1 MSLDGERPGPGRCS
15 NMSASRMASL
25 RRRAWVIPV
34 LSAVLALSA
43 CGGGSLGGSGGSGG
57 GGGAA
62 SGPVKIGLSVPK
74 SGVYASLG
82 RDMEQGF
89 KLYLNQK
96 GNKLGGKDITLVET
110 DEGSGPQT
118 GVPATEKLITQDQVS
133 AVAGIV
139 NSATAA
145 GLKKTFVESKV
156 PLVVAN
162 AGADGL
168 TTPPSDYIWRTSF
181 KNSDP
186 GRAYG
191 KKVKEEL
198 GDGSV
203 YLLGADYASGKEHL
217 AGFKESFTAAGGQ
230 IVGEDYTPFG
240 TTTDWQPYLNKVRT
254 SGAKAVFVF
263 YAGAEAVNF
272 VKQYKQFLAG
282 DGIQLLSFGDLTEG
296 TALEAEG
303 AAADGLKTV
312 LHYSDQ
318 LDNPANQA
326 FVKAYA
332 DAYGGATPTAFSVQ
346 AYDAAAVLDKALAA
360 ADGTSGEAIGKALGT
375 VSQVDSPRGTWKFTA
390 NHDPDQTFY
399 ERQVVTRNGKFVNT
413 VLGTV
418 SAS

>member
-1 MSLDGERPGPGRCS
+1 MSGPTGEVTMKTSIG
-15 NMSASRMASL
+15 AVL
-25 RRRAWVIPV
+25 RRLWVIPAV
-34 LSAVLALSA
+34 TAVLAVSA
-43 CGGGSLGGSGGSGG
+43 CGGGSLGASTGG

-156 PLVVAN
+156 PLVVTN
-162 AGADGL
+162 AGSDGL
-168 TTPPSDYIWRTSF
+168 TTPPSDYIWRSSF
-181 KNSDP
+181 TNADTA
-186 GRAYG
+186 RAYG
-191 KKVKEEL
+191 KRAKEQL

-203 YLLGADYASGKEHL
+203 YLLAADYAAGKEHL
-217 AGFKESFTAAGGQ
+217 EGFKKEFTAVGGKIAG
-230 IVGEDYTPFG
+230 EEYTPFG

-254 SGAKAVFVF
+254 SGAKAIFVF

-272 VKQYKQFLAG
+272 VKQYKQFLAN
-282 DGIQLLSFGDLTEG
+282 DGIALYSSGDLTEG
-296 TALEAEG
+296 SVLDAQG
-303 AAADGLKTV
+303 AAADGLETS

-318 LDNPANQA
+318 IDTPRNKEFVQA
-326 FVKAYA
+326 YK
-332 DAYGGATPTAFSVQ
+332 DAYGGASPTSYSVQ
-346 AYDAAAVLDKALAA
+346 AYDAAAVLDKALAV
-360 ADGTSGEAIGKALGT
+360 ADGTSGEAIGKALG
-375 VSQVDSPRGTWKFTA
+375 QVGDIDSPRGTWKFNA
-390 NHDPDQTFY
+390 NHDPDQTY
-399 ERQVVTRNGKFVNT
+399 YLRKVVMKDGKYVNSVT
-413 VLGTV
+413 GSVKL
-418 SAS
+418 S